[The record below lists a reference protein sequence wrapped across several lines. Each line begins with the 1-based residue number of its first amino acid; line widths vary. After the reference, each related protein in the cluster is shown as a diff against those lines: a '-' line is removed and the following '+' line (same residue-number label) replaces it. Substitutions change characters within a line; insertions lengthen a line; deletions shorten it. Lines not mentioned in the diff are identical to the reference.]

1 MHGQSALS
9 QGEGNL
15 MNRMLAA
22 LFLTLASALAFGATG
37 QGPSQHN
44 KSEHDAIRSAP
55 VSAGRPTETHM
66 RLSGSSNV
74 DLRNLPRVAPVR
86 HDAVRPADPESAPRE
101 LPGAQ
106 SAAGADAMPVVRA
119 PAPAPIANFD
129 GLDFATFGTTYP
141 PDANG
146 DVGPV
151 YFIQAINSAVGIFR
165 KSDGARVAAFTLN
178 TFMSQGA
185 FGNLCDT
192 NNRGDAIVLY
202 DSFEDRWVI
211 TDIAFTADG
220 SGNVTNPPGA
230 FQCFGVSKTGDP
242 VSGGWNYYSVP
253 IAGGV
258 NDSPKLGI
266 WTDGIYM
273 AANLL
278 NLQAP
283 NAFIAPRVYAL
294 NKAQMYA
301 GLPSVQIVSFDAP
314 SADFSLLPSNAR
326 LQTGTPP
333 AGTPNY
339 YVSTWQFLNG
349 LTVYKFHVDW
359 DRVMLS
365 SFTGP
370 DVPLAATSWP
380 NASVASAPSLG
391 GNSLD
396 VVQIRA
402 MMQAQYTNLGG
413 AESLWAT
420 HTVRRANTTGFAA
433 PRWYQV
439 NVTGG
444 TVAANLPQAT
454 TWDPDG
460 ANVMHRF
467 IPSLAINRAGDMA
480 LGYTTSSSTTKP
492 ALKYAG
498 RLAADPINTF
508 SQTEQLLI
516 QGAGT
521 QTGTCAGGTCTRW
534 GEYSSMTLDPD
545 GCTFWMTGEYYAA
558 DGLNYQTRI
567 GSFSY
572 PSCTPVGAGGT
583 VSGTVTAAV
592 GGAPLNGATV
602 SLGSRT
608 TMTDAAGAYTFSAIP
623 AGTYPGISASFPG
636 CTTGTAS
643 NIVVNDANT
652 TTQNFALAAAAG
664 TACLTD
670 TAQSDFQAGLLS
682 NVDVATS
689 PGDLILAG
697 GPNVDQ
703 QNATLGTS
711 GVGITTT
718 TWGGQ
723 TFTPSVT
730 GLITRV
736 DVNLF
741 CSGCTG
747 TIPNL
752 TLSIRAASSGLPTGA
767 DLAAGTITG
776 FNSGASAY
784 YTATLATPIVLNAGT
799 QYAFVLRPTA
809 NPSPGTYALT
819 RSGTS
824 TAGAD
829 VYVGGS
835 RVAGATSGTVW
846 SIPLTGGVQTDTG
859 FKVYMDTGFRPSG
872 DLISSVK
879 DANPAPGHAPNWSTL
894 SWNATLPTNT
904 SLRFQVAASNA
915 ISGPFNFVGPDGTA
929 GTFYTTSGASLS
941 QFDNN
946 RYLRYRAFL
955 ATTDSAVSPTLND
968 VTVCHTNPCIAPPT
982 PTVTPGGPTTF
993 CAGGSVT
1000 LTSSA
1005 ASGNQWS
1012 LNGGPIGGATA
1023 QSFIA
1028 TAAGNYTT
1036 TVTNAFMCSSASSAI
1051 TTVSVTPL
1059 PATPTIT
1066 PGGPTT
1072 FYAGGSVTL
1081 TSSSASGNQWYLN
1094 GNPIGGATS
1103 QQYVATASGNY
1114 SVVVTSSGCSSTS
1127 SSAITVTVV
1136 QPPDLAISVTDG
1148 VTQVNP
1154 GGTTT
1159 YTITATNNGPSA
1171 APGSTVAD
1179 TFPASLTCTWTC
1191 TGAGGGSCTASG
1203 AGNINDSVNL
1213 PVSATVTYTASC
1225 TISPSA
1231 SGMLNNTA
1239 TVSTPPGATDPAPGN
1254 NSATDSDSLITAANL
1269 ALTLTD
1275 NRQFAQLGSTL
1286 NYVINVTNAGP
1297 SNATVTVTDALPAQL
1312 DSGSWTCVGTGGAV
1326 CASGSGNAL
1335 SDVVTLPVGG
1345 QAAYLYSATVIAIGA
1360 NDQIVNTASV
1370 APLVGTDPVPAN
1382 NSASDTDI
1390 VSIFKDSFDGTPLR
1404 PNAIG
1409 EGSDF
1414 VSATLRIDP
1423 RLLGTLGIAPA
1434 VIASGRAADG
1444 SELFTWE
1451 LARLGSQIAL
1461 RVSTT
1466 DSSGA
1471 IQRSAWRPVNLDQRL
1486 LSFAWQRAAEG
1497 NSAFLT
1503 VNGDAAFVLDANA
1516 ARPLTGLWVTAENE
1530 VPWMVLLTH

>member
-1 MHGQSALS
+1 MK
-9 QGEGNL
+9 
-15 MNRMLAA
+15 RFFAA
-22 LFLTLASALAFGATG
+22 LLLGLSSALAAGATWA
-37 QGPSQHN
+37 
-44 KSEHDAIRSAP
+44 SEHDSARP
-55 VSAGRPTETHM
+55 VSTSAGKPTEARM
-66 RLSGSSNV
+66 RLAGTSNV
-74 DLRNLPRVAPVR
+74 DLRNLSGGTPVR
-86 HDAVRPADPESAPRE
+86 RDAFRAAAPEFAPRE
-101 LPGAQ
+101 LPGATG
-106 SAAGADAMPVVRA
+106 AASENAAPVVGA
-119 PAPAPIANFD
+119 AAPAPIANFD
-129 GLDFATFGTTYP
+129 GLDFATFGATYP

-151 YFIQAINSAVGIFR
+151 YFIQAINSSIGIFR
-165 KSDGARVAAFTLN
+165 KSDGVRVAAFTLD

-185 FGNLCDT
+185 FGNPCDT
-192 NNRGDAIVLY
+192 NNRGDAVVLY
-202 DSFEDRWVI
+202 DTFEDRWVI
-211 TDIAFTADG
+211 ADIALTVDG
-220 SGNVTNPPGA
+220 SGNVVNPPGA
-230 FQCFGVSKTGDP
+230 FQCFAVSKTGDP
-242 VSGGWNYYSVP
+242 VSGGWNYYAIP

-266 WTDGIYM
+266 WPDGIYVSG
-273 AANLL
+273 NLL

-314 SADFSLLPSNAR
+314 SADFSLLPGNAR

-339 YVSTWQFLNG
+339 FVSTWQFLNG

-359 DRVMLS
+359 DHVALS
-365 SFTGP
+365 TFTGP

-380 NASVASAPSLG
+380 NAAVANAPSQG
-391 GNSLD
+391 GNALD
-396 VVQIRA
+396 VVHIRA

-413 AESLWAT
+413 VESLWAT

-467 IPSLAINRAGDMA
+467 IPSLAVNRAGDMA

-498 RLAADPINTF
+498 RLAGDPVNTF

-521 QTGTCAGGTCTRW
+521 QTGSCAGSTCARW
-534 GEYSSMTLDPD
+534 GEYSAMTLDPD

-583 VSGTVTAAV
+583 VSGVVTAAV

-608 TMTDAAGAYTFSAIP
+608 TTTDATGTYTFTAIP
-623 AGTYPGISASFPG
+623 AGTYPSISARFPG
-636 CTTGTAS
+636 CITGTAN
-643 NIVVNDANT
+643 NIPVSDSIT
-652 TTQNFALAAAAG
+652 TTQDFTLGAAAQ

-670 TAQSDFQAGLLS
+670 TAQSDFQAGVPT
-682 NVDVATS
+682 NVDLVTS
-689 PGDLILAG
+689 PGDVILAG

-703 QNATLGTS
+703 QNASLGTS

-752 TLSIRAASSGLPTGA
+752 TLSIRATSSGLPTGA
-767 DLAAGTITG
+767 DLASGTIAG
-776 FNSGASAY
+776 FNGGVNTY
-784 YTATLATPIVLNAGT
+784 YTANLATPIVLNAGT
-799 QYAFVLRPTA
+799 QYAFVVRPTA

-829 VYVGGS
+829 VHVGGS

-846 SIPLTGGVQTDTG
+846 SIPLTGGIQTDTG
-859 FKVYMDTGFRPSG
+859 FKVYMDTGYRAAG

-879 DANPAPGHAPNWSTL
+879 DANPEQGHAPNWSTL
-894 SWNATLPTNT
+894 SWNATVPANT

-915 ISGPFNFVGPDGTA
+915 FTGPFNFVGPDGTA
-929 GTFYTTSGASLS
+929 ATFFTTSGASLS
-941 QFDNN
+941 QFDGN
-946 RYLRYRAFL
+946 RYLRYRAYL
-955 ATTDSAVSPTLND
+955 ATTDSAASPTLND
-968 VTVCHTNPCIAPPT
+968 VTVCHTNPCIPPPT

-993 CAGGSVT
+993 CAGGSVS
-1000 LTSSA
+1000 LTSSS

-1012 LNGGPIGGATA
+1012 LNGNPIGGATL
-1023 QSFIA
+1023 QSFVA
-1028 TAAGNYTT
+1028 TASGDYTT
-1036 TVTNAFMCSSASSAI
+1036 TTTNEFQCASASSAI
-1051 TTVSVTPL
+1051 TTVTVNPL
-1059 PATPTIT
+1059 PPTPTVT

-1081 TSSSASGNQWYLN
+1081 TSSSPSGNQWYLN
-1094 GNPIGGATS
+1094 GNPIGGATG

-1114 SVVVTSSGCSSTS
+1114 SVAVASSGCSSAS
-1127 SSAITVTVV
+1127 SPVAVNAMA
-1136 QPPDLAISVTDG
+1136 PPDLSITVTDG

-1154 GGTTT
+1154 GGTAT
-1159 YTITATNNGPSA
+1159 YTITATNNGPSD

-1179 TFPASLTCTWTC
+1179 TFPAALTCTWTC
-1191 TGAGGGSCTASG
+1191 AGAGGGTCTSSG
-1203 AGNINDSVNL
+1203 SGNISDTVNL
-1213 PVSATVTYTASC
+1213 PVSANVTYTASC
-1225 TISPSA
+1225 TIAASA
-1231 SGMLNNTA
+1231 SGTISNTA
-1239 TVSTPPGATDPAPGN
+1239 TVSAPPGATDPVPANNAATDMDSLITVADVSIAMSDNRQFVQVGNTLNYVIGVANAGPSNATVTVNDALPAQLGSGSWTCVPTGGASCAGGSGNTLSDVATLPAGSQASYLYSATVLASAANDQIANTATVAMLVGSDPAPGN
-1254 NSATDSDSLITAANL
+1254 NSATDTDTVVIFRNGFEGSSSLQAK
-1269 ALTLTD
+1269 
-1275 NRQFAQLGSTL
+1275 
-1286 NYVINVTNAGP
+1286 VAGE
-1297 SNATVTVTDALPAQL
+1297 
-1312 DSGSWTCVGTGGAV
+1312 GG
-1326 CASGSGNAL
+1326 
-1335 SDVVTLPVGG
+1335 DVV
-1345 QAAYLYSATVIAIGA
+1345 AATMRVDA
-1360 NDQIVNTASV
+1360 
-1370 APLVGTDPVPAN
+1370 
-1382 NSASDTDI
+1382 
-1390 VSIFKDSFDGTPLR
+1390 
-1404 PNAIG
+1404 
-1409 EGSDF
+1409 
-1414 VSATLRIDP
+1414 
-1423 RLLGTLGIAPA
+1423 RLLGALNIAPR
-1434 VIASGRAADG
+1434 VIASGRTADG
-1444 SELFTWE
+1444 SVLFTLE
-1451 LARLGSQIAL
+1451 FARLGHQIAL
-1461 RVSTT
+1461 RTSTT
-1466 DSSGA
+1466 DSLGA
-1471 IQRSAWRPVNLDQRL
+1471 SDRSAWRTVDLDQRV
-1486 LSFAWQRAAEG
+1486 LSFAWQAAADG
-1497 NSAFLT
+1497 NGAYLT
-1503 VNGDAAFVLDANA
+1503 VNGGAAFVLNVGAS
-1516 ARPLTGLWVTAENE
+1516 RPLTDLWITAENN
-1530 VPWMVLLTH
+1530 VPWLVLPAH

>member
-1 MHGQSALS
+1 
-9 QGEGNL
+9 
-15 MNRMLAA
+15 MNRTLAA
-22 LFLTLASALAFGATG
+22 LFLTLSSAFAVGATE
-37 QGPSQHN
+37 QGL
-44 KSEHDAIRSAP
+44 SEHDATRPASA
-55 VSAGRPTETHM
+55 SAGKPTETRM
-66 RLSGSSNV
+66 RLSGTSNI
-74 DLRNLPRVAPVR
+74 DLRNLAKGSPVR
-86 HDAVRPADPESAPRE
+86 RDAAKPDDPEFAPRQ
-101 LPGAQ
+101 LTGAV
-106 SAAGADAMPVVRA
+106 SSDPANAVPVVGA
-119 PAPAPIANFD
+119 AAPAPIANFD
-129 GLDFATFGTTYP
+129 GLDFANFGATYP

-151 YFIQAINSAVGIFR
+151 HYIQAINASIGIFR
-165 KSDGARVAAFTLN
+165 KSDGFRVAAFTLD
-178 TFMSQGA
+178 TFMSQGS

-192 NNRGDAIVLY
+192 NNRGDAVVLY
-202 DSFEDRWVI
+202 DTFEDRWVI
-211 TDIAFTADG
+211 TDIAFTLDG
-220 SGNVTNPPGA
+220 SGNVISPPGA
-230 FQCFGVSKTGDP
+230 FQCFAVSKTGDP
-242 VSGGWNYYSVP
+242 VSGGWNYYSIP
-253 IAGGV
+253 IAGGI

-266 WTDGIYM
+266 WPDGIYM
-273 AANLL
+273 SANLL
-278 NLQAP
+278 NLQSP

-301 GLPSVQIVSFDAP
+301 GQPSVQIVSFDAP

-326 LQTGTPP
+326 LQTGTPT

-359 DRVMLS
+359 DRIGLS

-380 NASVASAPSLG
+380 NASVANAPSLG
-391 GNSLD
+391 GNTLD

-402 MMQAQYTNLGG
+402 MAQAQYTNLGG
-413 AESLWAT
+413 AESVWAT

-444 TVAANLPQAT
+444 TVAANLPQSA

-480 LGYTTSSSTTKP
+480 LGYSTSSSTTKP
-492 ALKYAG
+492 ALNYAG

-516 QGAGT
+516 QGTGT

-534 GEYSSMTLDPD
+534 GEYSAMALDPD

-583 VSGTVTAAV
+583 VSGTVTAAI

-608 TMTDAAGAYTFSAIP
+608 TTTDAAGGYSFAAIP

-636 CTTGTAS
+636 CVTGAAS
-643 NIVVNDANT
+643 NIVVNDGNT
-652 TTQNFALAAAAG
+652 TTQDFALSAAAE

-670 TAQSDFQAGLLS
+670 TAQSDFQAGVLT
-682 NVDVATS
+682 NVDAATN
-689 PGDLILAG
+689 PGDLLLAG
-697 GPNVDQ
+697 GANVDQ
-703 QNATLGTS
+703 QNASLGTS
-711 GVGITTT
+711 GVGITVT

-730 GLITRV
+730 GLIKRV

-747 TIPNL
+747 TVPNL
-752 TLSIRAASSGLPTGA
+752 TLSIRATSGGLPTGA
-767 DLAAGTITG
+767 DLASGTIAG
-776 FNSGASAY
+776 FNGGASAY
-784 YTATLATPIVLNAGT
+784 YTANLATPIVLNAGT
-799 QYAFVLRPTA
+799 QYAFIVRPTA

-819 RSGTS
+819 RSGTA

-829 VYVGGS
+829 VYAGGT
-835 RVAGATSGTVW
+835 RIAGATSGTVW
-846 SIPLTGGVQTDTG
+846 SIPLTGGINTDTG
-859 FKVYMDTGFRPSG
+859 FKVYIDTGYRASG
-872 DLISSVK
+872 DLISSIK
-879 DANPAPGHAPNWSTL
+879 DANPAPGHVPNWSTL
-894 SWNATLPTNT
+894 SWNATVPTNT
-904 SLRFQVAASNA
+904 SLRFQVAASNSF
-915 ISGPFNFVGPDGTA
+915 SGPFVFVGPDGTA
-929 GTFYTTSGASLS
+929 ATFFTTSGASLS

-955 ATTDSAVSPTLND
+955 ATTDSTVSPTLND
-968 VTVCHTNPCIAPPT
+968 VTMCHTNPCIPPPT

-993 CAGGSVT
+993 CAGGSVS
-1000 LTSSA
+1000 LTSSS
-1005 ASGNQWS
+1005 ASGNQWN
-1012 LNGGPIGGATA
+1012 LNGSPIGGATS
-1023 QSFIA
+1023 QTYIA
-1028 TAAGNYTT
+1028 TASGDYTT
-1036 TVTNAFMCSSASSAI
+1036 TTTNAFLCASASSAI
-1051 TTVSVTPL
+1051 TTVTVNAL
-1059 PATPTIT
+1059 PPTPTIT

-1081 TSSSASGNQWYLN
+1081 TSSSASGNQWYLD
-1094 GNPIGGATS
+1094 GNPIGGATNT
-1103 QQYVATASGNY
+1103 QYVATASGNY
-1114 SVVVTSSGCSSTS
+1114 SVTVSSSGCSSTP
-1127 SSAITVTVV
+1127 SAAIAVTAMP
-1136 QPPDLAISVTDG
+1136 PPDLAISLTNG

-1159 YTITATNNGPSA
+1159 YTIQASNNGPSP

-1179 TFPASLTCTWTC
+1179 TFPAALTCTWTC
-1191 TGAGGGSCTASG
+1191 VGAGGGSCTASG
-1203 AGNINDSVNL
+1203 SGTINDSVNL
-1213 PVSATVTYTASC
+1213 PVGATVVYTAIC
-1225 TISPSA
+1225 TVSGSA
-1231 SGMLNNTA
+1231 SGLLSNTA
-1239 TVSTPPGATDPAPGN
+1239 TISAPAGATDPTPGN
-1254 NSATDSDSLITAANL
+1254 NSATDTDSLVAVANL

-1286 NYVINVTNAGP
+1286 NYVITVTNAGP
-1297 SNATVTVTDALPAQL
+1297 SNATATVTDALPPQL

-1326 CASGSGNAL
+1326 CASGSGNTL
-1335 SDVVTLPVGG
+1335 SDTVTLPVGG
-1345 QAAYLYSATVIAIGA
+1345 QASYLYSATLVASGA

-1370 APLVGTDPVPAN
+1370 APLVGTDPAPAN
-1382 NSASDTDI
+1382 NSASDTTI
-1390 VSIFKDSFDGTPLR
+1390 VPIFRDGFDGPSSLQ
-1404 PNAIG
+1404 PKAIG

-1414 VSATLRIDP
+1414 VAATLRIDA
-1423 RLLGTLGIAPA
+1423 RLLHALSIAPS

-1444 SELFTWE
+1444 SALFTVE
-1451 LARLGSQIAL
+1451 FARLGNQIAL
-1461 RVSTT
+1461 RISTT
-1466 DSSGA
+1466 DSLGA
-1471 IQRSAWRPVNLDQRL
+1471 GERSAWRTINLDQRL
-1486 LSFAWQRAAEG
+1486 LSFAWQLAADG
-1497 NSAFLT
+1497 NAAYLT
-1503 VNGDAAFVLDANA
+1503 INGDAAFVLDASA
-1516 ARPLTGLWVTAENE
+1516 SRPLTELWITAEND
-1530 VPWMVLLTH
+1530 VPWLVLLAH

>member
-1 MHGQSALS
+1 
-9 QGEGNL
+9 
-15 MNRMLAA
+15 MNRILAA
-22 LFLTLASALAFGATG
+22 LFFTLSSAVAVGAAG
-37 QGPSQHN
+37 QTP
-44 KSEHDAIRSAP
+44 SEHDAIRSASA
-55 VSAGRPTETHM
+55 SAGKPTETRM
-66 RLSGSSNV
+66 RLSGSSNA
-74 DLRNLPRVAPVR
+74 DLRSLTTASPVR
-86 HDAVRPADPESAPRE
+86 RDSAQPDYPQFAARQ
-101 LPGAQ
+101 LPGATS
-106 SAAGADAMPVVRA
+106 SAPENAGPVIGA
-119 PAPAPIANFD
+119 AAPAPIANFD
-129 GLDFATFGTTYP
+129 GLDFATFGSTYP

-151 YFIQAINSAVGIFR
+151 YFVQAINSSIGIFR
-165 KSDGARVAAFTLN
+165 KSDGVRVAAFTLD
-178 TFMSQGA
+178 TFMSQGS

-192 NNRGDAIVLY
+192 NNRGDAVVLY
-202 DSFEDRWVI
+202 DTFEDRWVI
-211 TDIAFTADG
+211 TDIALTVDG
-220 SGNVTNPPGA
+220 SGNVISPPGA
-230 FQCFGVSKTGDP
+230 FQCFAVSKTGDP
-242 VSGGWNYYSVP
+242 VSGGWNYYSIP

-273 AANLL
+273 SGNLL

-283 NAFIAPRVYAL
+283 NAYIAPRVYAL

-339 YVSTWQFLNG
+339 YVSSWQFLNG

-359 DRVMLS
+359 EHIGLS

-380 NASVASAPSLG
+380 NAAVANAPSQG
-391 GNSLD
+391 GNTLD
-396 VVQIRA
+396 VVHIRA
-402 MMQAQYTNLGG
+402 MAQAQYTNLGG
-413 AESLWAT
+413 AESVWAT

-433 PRWYQV
+433 SRWYQI

-444 TVAANLPQAT
+444 TVAANLPQAA

-467 IPSLAINRAGDMA
+467 IPSLALNRAGDLA

-498 RLAADPINTF
+498 RLASDPVNTF

-521 QTGTCAGGTCTRW
+521 QTGTCAGGTCIRW

-602 SLGSRT
+602 ALGSRT
-608 TMTDAAGAYTFSAIP
+608 TTTDAAGAYSFSAIP

-643 NIVVNDANT
+643 NIVVIDAGT
-652 TTQNFALAAAAG
+652 TTQDFALSAAAE

-670 TAQSDFQAGLLS
+670 TAQADFQAGLLT
-682 NVDVATS
+682 NVDTTTS
-689 PGDLILAG
+689 PGDITLAG
-697 GPNVDQ
+697 GATVDQ
-703 QNATLGTS
+703 QNSLLGTS
-711 GVGITTT
+711 GVGITVT

-752 TLSIRAASSGLPTGA
+752 TLSIRATNGSGLPTGA
-767 DLAAGTITG
+767 DLASGTITG
-776 FNSGASAY
+776 FNSGINAY
-784 YTATLATPIVLNAGT
+784 YSANLVTPITLNAAT
-799 QYAFVLRPTA
+799 QYAFVVRPTA

-824 TAGAD
+824 TTGAD
-829 VYVGGS
+829 VYAGGT

-846 SIPLTGGVQTDTG
+846 SIPLTGGINTDTG
-859 FKVYMDTGFRPSG
+859 FKVYMDTGYRAAG
-872 DLISSVK
+872 DLISSIK
-879 DANPAPGHAPNWSTL
+879 DANPAPGHQPNWSTL
-894 SWNATLPTNT
+894 SWNATVPANT

-915 ISGPFNFVGPDGTA
+915 FTGPFNFVGPDGTA
-929 GTFYTTSGASLS
+929 ATFFTTSGASLS

-955 ATTDSAVSPTLND
+955 STTDSAVSPTLND
-968 VTVCHTNPCIAPPT
+968 VTVCHTNPCIPPPT

-993 CAGGSVT
+993 CAGGSVS
-1000 LTSSA
+1000 LTSSS

-1012 LNGGPIGGATA
+1012 VNGDPIGGATS
-1023 QSFIA
+1023 QSFVA

-1036 TVTNAFMCSSASSAI
+1036 TVTNAFQCASAASAI
-1051 TTVSVTPL
+1051 TTVTVNPL
-1059 PATPTIT
+1059 PPTPTIT

-1094 GNPIGGATS
+1094 GNPIGGETN

-1114 SVVVTSSGCSSTS
+1114 SVTVTSIGCSSAAS
-1127 SSAITVTVV
+1127 STITVTAMP
-1136 QPPDLAISVTDG
+1136 PPDLSISVTDG

-1159 YTITATNNGPSA
+1159 YTIIATNNGPSP

-1179 TFPASLTCTWTC
+1179 TFPAALTCAWTC
-1191 TGAGGGSCTASG
+1191 AGAGGGTCTASG
-1203 AGNINDSVNL
+1203 SGNINNTVNL
-1213 PVSATVTYTASC
+1213 PVGANVTYTAVCS
-1225 TISPSA
+1225 ISGSA
-1231 SGMLNNTA
+1231 SGLLSNTA
-1239 TVSTPPGATDPAPGN
+1239 TISSPPGATDPVPGN
-1254 NSATDSDSLITAANL
+1254 NSATDTDSLIVVANL

-1275 NRQFAQLGSTL
+1275 NRQFAQIGSTL
-1286 NYVINVTNAGP
+1286 NYVIAVTNAGP
-1297 SNATVTVTDALPAQL
+1297 SNATVTVTDALPPQL
-1312 DSGSWTCVGTGGAV
+1312 GSGSWTCVATGGAV
-1326 CASGSGNAL
+1326 CANGSGNTL
-1335 SDVVTLPVGG
+1335 SDTVTLPVGG
-1345 QAAYLYSATVIAIGA
+1345 QASYLYTATVVASGA
-1360 NDQIVNTASV
+1360 SDQIVNTASV
-1370 APLVGTDPVPAN
+1370 APLVGTDPNPSN
-1382 NSASDTDI
+1382 NSATDTDI
-1390 VSIFKDSFDGTPLR
+1390 VPIFRDGFDGPSSLQ
-1404 PNAIG
+1404 PKAIG

-1414 VSATLRIDP
+1414 VTATLRIDP
-1423 RLLGTLGIAPA
+1423 RLLRAQSIAPS
-1434 VIASGRAADG
+1434 VIASGRSADG
-1444 SELFTWE
+1444 SVLFTLE
-1451 LARLGSQIAL
+1451 FARLGNQFAL
-1461 RVSTT
+1461 RTSTT
-1466 DSSGA
+1466 HSLGA
-1471 IQRSAWRPVNLDQRL
+1471 ISRSAWQRVNLDQHL
-1486 LSFAWQRAAEG
+1486 LSFAWQRAADG
-1497 NSAFLT
+1497 NGAYLT
-1503 VNGDAAFVLDANA
+1503 VNGNA
-1516 ARPLTGLWVTAENE
+1516 ALLLGSSEPGPLTELWITAEND
-1530 VPWMVLLTH
+1530 VPWLVLLAH

>member
-1 MHGQSALS
+1 
-9 QGEGNL
+9 
-15 MNRMLAA
+15 MNRILAA
-22 LFLTLASALAFGATG
+22 LFFTLSSAFAFGATG
-37 QGPSQHN
+37 QSP
-44 KSEHDAIRSAP
+44 SEHDATRLAP
-55 VSAGRPTETHM
+55 ASAGRPTETRM
-66 RLSGSSNV
+66 RLSGTSNI
-74 DLRNLPRVAPVR
+74 DLRSLPKVSPLRRDSAK
-86 HDAVRPADPESAPRE
+86 PADPEFAPRE
-101 LPGAQ
+101 LPGAT
-106 SAAGADAMPVVRA
+106 SSGLENAVPVVGA
-119 PAPAPIANFD
+119 AAPAPIANFD
-129 GLDFATFGTTYP
+129 GLDFASFGATYP

-151 YFIQAINSAVGIFR
+151 YFIQAINASIGIFR
-165 KSDGARVAAFTLN
+165 KSDGFRVAAFTLD
-178 TFMSQGA
+178 TFMSQGS

-192 NNRGDAIVLY
+192 HNRGDAIVLY

-211 TDIAFTADG
+211 TDIALAFDG
-220 SGNVTNPPGA
+220 SGNVINPPGA
-230 FQCFGVSKTGDP
+230 FQCFAVSKTGDP
-242 VSGGWNYYSVP
+242 VSGGWNYYSIP
-253 IAGGV
+253 IEGGI

-266 WTDGIYM
+266 WPDGIYM
-273 AANLL
+273 SANLL
-278 NLQAP
+278 NLQSP

-301 GLPSVQIVSFDAP
+301 GQPSVQIVSFNAP
-314 SADFSLLPSNAR
+314 SSDFSLLPSNAR

-359 DRVMLS
+359 NRIGLS

-380 NASVASAPSLG
+380 NAAVANAPSLG
-391 GNSLD
+391 GNALD

-402 MMQAQYTNLGG
+402 MTQAQYTNLGG
-413 AESLWAT
+413 AESVWAT

-467 IPSLAINRAGDMA
+467 IPSLAIDRAGDMA
-480 LGYTTSSSTTKP
+480 LGYSTSSSTTKP
-492 ALKYAG
+492 ALMYAG
-498 RLAADPINTF
+498 RLAADPVNTF

-572 PSCTPVGAGGT
+572 PSCTPAGVGGT

-608 TMTDAAGAYTFSAIP
+608 TTTDAAGAYSFTAIP

-643 NIVVNDANT
+643 NIVVNDAST
-652 TTQNFALAAAAG
+652 TTQDFALSAAAE

-670 TAQSDFQAGLLS
+670 TAQSDFQAGLLT
-682 NVDVATS
+682 NVDAVTS
-689 PGDLILAG
+689 PGDLVLAG
-697 GPNVDQ
+697 GSNVNQ
-703 QNATLGTS
+703 QNGTVGTS
-711 GVGITTT
+711 GVGITVT

-723 TFTPSVT
+723 SFTPSVT

-747 TIPNL
+747 TLPNL
-752 TLSIRAASSGLPTGA
+752 TLSIRATSSGLPTGA
-767 DLAAGTITG
+767 DLASGTITG

-784 YTATLATPIVLNAGT
+784 YTANLATPIVLNAGT
-799 QYAFVLRPTA
+799 QYAFVVRPTA

-829 VYVGGS
+829 VYAGGT
-835 RVAGATSGTVW
+835 RLAGATSGTVW
-846 SIPLTGGVQTDTG
+846 SIPLTGGIQTDTG
-859 FKVYMDTGFRPSG
+859 FKVYLDTGYRASG
-872 DLISSVK
+872 DIVSSVK

-894 SWNATLPTNT
+894 SWNATVPANT

-915 ISGPFNFVGPDGTA
+915 FSGPFNFVGPDGTA
-929 GTFYTTSGASLS
+929 ATFFTTSGASLS

-955 ATTDSAVSPTLND
+955 STTDSAASPTLND
-968 VTVCHTNPCIAPPT
+968 VTVCHTNPCIPPPT

-993 CAGGSVT
+993 CAGGSVA
-1000 LTSSA
+1000 LTSSS
-1005 ASGNQWS
+1005 ASGNLWS
-1012 LNGGPIGGATA
+1012 LNGSPIGGATS
-1023 QSFIA
+1023 QTYIA
-1028 TAAGNYTT
+1028 TASGDYTT
-1036 TVTNAFMCSSASSAI
+1036 TTTNAFMCSSASSAI
-1051 TTVSVTPL
+1051 TTVTVNPI

-1094 GNPIGGATS
+1094 GNPIGGETN

-1114 SVVVTSSGCSSTS
+1114 SVTVTSSGCSSA
-1127 SSAITVTVV
+1127 SSATTTITAML
-1136 QPPDLAISVTDG
+1136 PPDLAIAVTNG
-1148 VTQVNP
+1148 VAQVNP

-1159 YTITATNNGPSA
+1159 YTINASNNGPSP

-1179 TFPASLTCTWTC
+1179 TFPAALTCTWTC
-1191 TGAGGGSCTASG
+1191 VGAGGGTCTASG
-1203 AGNINDSVNL
+1203 SGNISDTVNL
-1213 PVSATVTYTASC
+1213 PVSANVTYTAIC
-1225 TISPSA
+1225 TVSGSA
-1231 SGMLNNTA
+1231 SGMLGNTA
-1239 TVSTPPGATDPAPGN
+1239 TVSTPAGATDPVPAN
-1254 NSATDSDSLITAANL
+1254 NSATDTDSVVALADV

-1275 NRQFAQLGSTL
+1275 NRQFVQVGSTL
-1286 NYVINVTNAGP
+1286 NYVITVTNAAGP
-1297 SNATVTVTDALPAQL
+1297 STAAATVTDALPPQL
-1312 DSGSWTCVGTGGAV
+1312 GSGSWTCIATGGAV
-1326 CASGSGNAL
+1326 CANGTGNTL
-1335 SDVVTLPVGG
+1335 SDTVTLPAGS
-1345 QAAYLYSATVIAIGA
+1345 QASYIYTATVMASGPA
-1360 NDQIVNTASV
+1360 DQIVNTASV
-1370 APLVGTDPVPAN
+1370 ALSSGTDPAPTN
-1382 NSASDTDI
+1382 NSATDTTI
-1390 VSIFKDSFDGTPLR
+1390 VPFFRDGFDGPSSQQ
-1404 PNAIG
+1404 PKVIG
-1409 EGSDF
+1409 EGGDF
-1414 VSATLRIDP
+1414 VTAAMRIDA
-1423 RLLGTLGIAPA
+1423 RLLRTLSLAPT

-1444 SELFTWE
+1444 SVLFTLE
-1451 LARLGSQIAL
+1451 LARLDSRIAL
-1461 RVSTT
+1461 RISTT
-1466 DSSGA
+1466 DSLGA
-1471 IQRSAWRPVNLDQRL
+1471 SERSAWRRINLDQHL
-1486 LSFAWQRAAEG
+1486 LSFAWQLAADG
-1497 NSAFLT
+1497 NGAYLT
-1503 VNGDAAFVLDANA
+1503 INGDAAFVLKASA
-1516 ARPLTGLWVTAENE
+1516 SRPLTGLWITAENDA
-1530 VPWMVLLTH
+1530 PWLALLAY